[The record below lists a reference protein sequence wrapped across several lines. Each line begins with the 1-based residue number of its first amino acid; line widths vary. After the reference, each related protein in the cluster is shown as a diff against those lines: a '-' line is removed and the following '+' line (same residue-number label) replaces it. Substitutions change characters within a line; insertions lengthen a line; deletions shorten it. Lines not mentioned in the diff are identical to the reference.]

1 MMNSVKTPYPEC
13 IKLLCEN
20 IKLDPYF
27 KDFYMWSRENHVPV
41 IVLSSGMLPII
52 RALLV
57 HLVGPEANDIEIVC
71 NEAVDRPP
79 KTKDEEGGWQ
89 LKFHDD
95 SHFGHDKSLTIRPYR
110 EHFEER
116 PNDARPIMLYAGDGV
131 SDLSAARETDL
142 LFAKKGHG
150 KPALPPKVD
159 NVTDALQ
166 TLSHTVSAKGCH
178 SQSLKTGVLSL
189 RPQKPSCKLLTFIYK
204 QHGMLN

>member
-1 MMNSVKTPYPEC
+1 MNSVKTPYPEC

-20 IKLDPYF
+20 IKLDPHF
-27 KDFYMWSRENHVPV
+27 NEFYKWSRENHVPV

-71 NEAVDRPP
+71 NDAVDRPP
-79 KTKDEEGGWQ
+79 KTKEEEGGWQ

-95 SHFGHDKSLTIRPYR
+95 SDFGHDKSLTIRPYR
-110 EHFEER
+110 EHFEEKL
-116 PNDARPIMLYAGDGV
+116 NDPRPILLYAGDGV

-150 KPALPPKVD
+150 KLAL
-159 NVTDALQ
+159 
-166 TLSHTVSAKGCH
+166 S
-178 SQSLKTGVLSL
+178 TGAEPV
-189 RPQKPSCKLLTFIYK
+189 P
-204 QHGMLN
+204 